1 MMKDLCQSIAREFE
15 RAERQADTF
24 WRLKK
29 DGVSRPFISLTI
41 KRWRETGSIADRP
54 RTGRP
59 RTART
64 PERIKAVRAR
74 IRRNPRRSQRRL
86 ASHMGVSR
94 RSIQRILKEDLGLTP
109 YKRRKVHG
117 LSTQQRRTRLERSK
131 ALLQRYDEFDVQ
143 RIVFSDEKLFV
154 IEEHLNAQND

>member
-1 MMKDLCQSIAREFE
+1 MMNDLRRLIV
-15 RAERQADTF
+15 RAFKRGERQADIF
-24 WRLKK
+24 HRLKS

-59 RTART
+59 RTVRT

-74 IRRNPRRSQRRL
+74 IRRNPRRSQRKL
-86 ASHMGVSR
+86 ASQMGVSR
-94 RSIQRILKEDLGLTP
+94 SSIQMILKEDLGLTP

-117 LSTQQRRTRLERSK
+117 LSTQK
-131 ALLQRYDEFDVQ
+131 
-143 RIVFSDEKLFV
+143 
-154 IEEHLNAQND
+154 